1 MAEGE
6 AEMAAEHIKKLPE
19 EHPLHQEFHWAASMG
34 FRTLELEEPEVE
46 QYITHDILTE
56 FTLTDNLLKVRSERG
71 APLEEVGEML
81 AEGNVLMNAKSFNRE
96 REVHKHIGD
105 YVLFMMGIFPDYIT
119 HVQNRNGRKESL
131 YKELN
136 MGGFF
141 VAFSD
146 YTEFLVH
153 QGKRSYQHV
162 AEFDIEPYA
171 QEVPLFKKLSKDFLK
186 YLTVMSF
193 VKLYLERLPQFVHLR
208 SRLASVD

>member
-1 MAEGE
+1 MATEN
-6 AEMAAEHIKKLPE
+6 MKKLPE
-19 EHPLHQEFHWAASMG
+19 DHPLHQEFHWAAAMG
-34 FRTLELEEPEVE
+34 FKVMEIAEPDIE

-56 FTLTDNLLKVRSERG
+56 FTLTDNLLKVHSEKG

-105 YVLFMMGIFPDYIT
+105 YVLFMLGIFPDYIT
-119 HVQNRNGRKESL
+119 HVSGRRGRKESL

-171 QEVPLFKKLSKDFLK
+171 QEAPLFKKLSGDFLK
-186 YLTVMSF
+186 YVTVMSF
-193 VKLYLERLPQFVHLR
+193 VKLYLERVPQFVKFR
-208 SRLASVD
+208 SRLADVK